1 MSVHSNRKF
10 ALALGGGGVRGAAH
24 LGVLRALQQANLE
37 VGAIAGSSSGAL
49 AGMLFA
55 LETAGFRREDEAPGT
70 QTNAFETRSRTEI
83 YRLIEAIG
91 SSGYAHLRQVLSNKP
106 STNKSYKGFDLI
118 DALKTLSGWQKVILS
133 GVSGPG
139 IASLEPLR
147 QSLQPLVGSV
157 CFEDLDL
164 ILAFVATDLIA
175 GEQVILREGLLL
187 EAAIASCAIPG
198 VFPPVLLDGRYLADG
213 HVVNNVPVSVA
224 RELLPGA
231 FVLAVDVGFDAP
243 ATVPKTAI
251 EVILRAASISR
262 DHLEREHMRQADMLL
277 HVGQEVPSGV
287 FDFEHSRELF
297 EVGLE
302 QTRAII
308 PALREALGL
317 EAQAQKV
324 RKPGLLEKFLKRND
338 VLIPK

>member
-1 MSVHSNRKF
+1 MKALLPRKLS
-10 ALALGGGGVRGAAH
+10 LALGGGGVRGAAH
-24 LGVLRALQQANLE
+24 LGVLRALQQANIE
-37 VGAIAGSSSGAL
+37 VSAIAGSSSGAL

-55 LETAGFRREDEAPGT
+55 LETAGFRREGEAPGT
-70 QTNAFETRSRTEI
+70 QTNAFGSRSRTEI
-83 YRLIEAIG
+83 YRLIQAIG

-106 STNKSYKGFDLI
+106 SKGFDLI

-157 CFEDLDL
+157 CFEDLNL
-164 ILAFVATDLIA
+164 ALAFVATDLIA
-175 GEQVILREGLLL
+175 GEQVILKTGLLL

-224 RELLPGA
+224 RGLLPES

-262 DHLEREHMRQADMLL
+262 DHLERHHMAQADMVL

-297 EVGLE
+297 EVGVE
-302 QTRAII
+302 QTRRIV
-308 PALREALGL
+308 PALRETLGL
-317 EAQAQKV
+317 EAKTLKP
-324 RKPGLLEKFLKRND
+324 RKPGLLEKLLKRND
-338 VLIPK
+338 ALNSK

>member
-1 MSVHSNRKF
+1 MKDQRGRKL

-24 LGVLRALQQANLE
+24 LGVLRALQQADIE

-70 QTNAFETRSRTEI
+70 QTNAFESRSRTEI

-106 STNKSYKGFDLI
+106 SKGFDLI

-147 QSLQPLVGSV
+147 QSLQPLVGGV
-157 CFEDLDL
+157 RFEDLNL
-164 ILAFVATDLIA
+164 ALAFVATDLIA
-175 GEQVILREGLLL
+175 GEEVVLKTGLLL
-187 EAAIASCAIPG
+187 ESAIASCAIPG
-198 VFPPVLLDGRYLADG
+198 VFPPVLLNGRHLADG

-224 RELLPGA
+224 RDLLTDA

-243 ATVPKTAI
+243 TTVPKTAI

-262 DHLEREHMRQADMLL
+262 DHLERYHMNQADMVL

-287 FDFEHSRELF
+287 FDFELSRELF
-297 EVGLE
+297 EVGME
-302 QTRAII
+302 QTRKII

-317 EAQAQKV
+317 EPKALKP
-324 RKPGLLEKFLKRND
+324 RKPGLFEKFLKRND
-338 VLIPK
+338 TLGSK

>member
-1 MSVHSNRKF
+1 MSIHTPRKL

-55 LETAGFRREDEAPGT
+55 LETAGFRRKDEAPGT
-70 QTNAFETRSRTEI
+70 QTNAFGSRSRTEI

-106 STNKSYKGFDLI
+106 SKGFDLI

-157 CFEDLDL
+157 CFEDLNL
-164 ILAFVATDLIA
+164 VLAFVATDLIA
-175 GEQVILREGLLL
+175 GEQVILKDGLLL
-187 EAAIASCAIPG
+187 ESAIASCAIPG
-198 VFPPVLLDGRYLADG
+198 VFPPVFLDGRYLADG

-231 FVLAVDVGFDAP
+231 FVLAVDVGFDPP

-262 DHLEREHMRQADMLL
+262 DHLEREHMRRADMVL

-297 EVGLE
+297 EVGLLE
-302 QTRAII
+302 TRKII

-317 EAQAQKV
+317 EARALKP
-324 RKPGLLEKFLKRND
+324 RKPGLLEKFLKRSD
-338 VLIPK
+338 APISK

>member
-1 MSVHSNRKF
+1 MGVLPPRKL

-24 LGVLRALQQANLE
+24 LGVLRALQQADLE
-37 VGAIAGSSSGAL
+37 VAAIAGSSSGAL

-55 LETAGFRREDEAPGT
+55 LETAGFRRQDEAPGT
-70 QTNAFETRSRTEI
+70 QTNAFESRSRTEI

-106 STNKSYKGFDLI
+106 SKGFDLI

-147 QSLQPLVGSV
+147 QSLQPLVGEV
-157 CFEDLDL
+157 CFEDLNL
-164 ILAFVATDLIA
+164 ALAFVATDLIA
-175 GEQVILREGLLL
+175 GEQVILKSGHLL
-187 EAAIASCAIPG
+187 EAAMASCAIPG
-198 VFPPVLLDGRYLADG
+198 VFPPVLLDGRHLADG

-224 RELLPGA
+224 RELLPTA
-231 FVLAVDVGFDAP
+231 FVLAVDVGYDAP

-262 DHLEREHMRQADMLL
+262 DHLEREHMRQADMVL
-277 HVGQEVPSGV
+277 HVGQAVPSGV

-297 EVGLE
+297 EIGLE
-302 QTRAII
+302 EGRKIV
-308 PALREALGL
+308 PKLREALGL
-317 EAQAQKV
+317 EAVMQKP

-338 VLIPK
+338 VNKIVNP

>member
-1 MSVHSNRKF
+1 MKAQHGRKL

-24 LGVLRALQQANLE
+24 LGVLRALQQADIE

-70 QTNAFETRSRTEI
+70 QTNAFGSRSRTEI

-106 STNKSYKGFDLI
+106 SKGFDLI

-157 CFEDLDL
+157 CFEDLNL
-164 ILAFVATDLIA
+164 ALAFVATDLIA
-175 GEQVILREGLLL
+175 GEEVILKTGLLL
-187 EAAIASCAIPG
+187 ESAIASCAIPG
-198 VFPPVLLDGRYLADG
+198 VFPPVLLGGRHLADG

-224 RELLPGA
+224 RGLLTDA

-243 ATVPKTAI
+243 ASVPKTAI

-262 DHLEREHMRQADMLL
+262 DHLERHHMAQADMVL

-297 EVGLE
+297 EVGVE
-302 QTRAII
+302 QTRKII
-308 PALREALGL
+308 PDLREALGL
-317 EAQAQKV
+317 EPKALKP
-324 RKPGLLEKFLKRND
+324 RKPGLLEKLLKRGES
-338 VLIPK
+338 

>member
-1 MSVHSNRKF
+1 MSIHTPRKLS
-10 ALALGGGGVRGAAH
+10 LALGGGGVRGAAH

-37 VGAIAGSSSGAL
+37 VSAIAGSSSGAL

-70 QTNAFETRSRTEI
+70 QTNAFGSRSRTEI

-91 SSGYAHLRQVLSNKP
+91 SSGYAHLRQVLSSKP
-106 STNKSYKGFDLI
+106 SKGFDLI

-147 QSLQPLVGSV
+147 QSLQPLVGNV
-157 CFEDLDL
+157 CFEDLNL

-175 GEQVILREGLLL
+175 GEQVILKDGSLL

-224 RELLPGA
+224 RKLLPGA
-231 FVLAVDVGFDAP
+231 FVMAVDVGFDAP

-262 DHLEREHMRQADMLL
+262 DHLEREHMRQADMVL
-277 HVGQEVPSGV
+277 HVGTNVPSGV

-302 QTRAII
+302 QARAII
-308 PALREALGL
+308 PSLREALGL
-317 EAQAQKV
+317 QALALKP
-324 RKPGLLEKFLKRND
+324 RKPGLLEKLLKRND
-338 VLIPK
+338 AVVPK

>member
-1 MSVHSNRKF
+1 MKAQLPRKL

-24 LGVLRALQQANLE
+24 LGVLRALQQADIE
-37 VGAIAGSSSGAL
+37 VSAIAGSSSGAL

-70 QTNAFETRSRTEI
+70 QTNAFESRSRTEI

-106 STNKSYKGFDLI
+106 SKGFDLI

-147 QSLQPLVGSV
+147 QSLQPLVGSI
-157 CFEDLDL
+157 CFEDLNL
-164 ILAFVATDLIA
+164 ALAFVATDLIA
-175 GEQVILREGLLL
+175 GEEVVLKTGLLL
-187 EAAIASCAIPG
+187 ESAIASCAIPG
-198 VFPPVLLDGRYLADG
+198 VFPPVLLGGRHLADG

-224 RELLPGA
+224 RGLLPES

-262 DHLEREHMRQADMLL
+262 DHLERYHMAQADMVL

-297 EVGLE
+297 EVGVE
-302 QTRAII
+302 QTRKII

-317 EAQAQKV
+317 EPKV
-324 RKPGLLEKFLKRND
+324 LKPRKPGLLEKLLKRNE
-338 VLIPK
+338 P

>member
-1 MSVHSNRKF
+1 MTVHSPRKL

-24 LGVLRALQQANLE
+24 LGVLRALQQADLE
-37 VGAIAGSSSGAL
+37 ISAIAGSSSGAL

-70 QTNAFETRSRTEI
+70 QTNAFESRSRTEI

-106 STNKSYKGFDLI
+106 SKGFDLI

-147 QSLQPLVGSV
+147 QSLQPLVGNV
-157 CFEDLDL
+157 CFEDLNL
-164 ILAFVATDLIA
+164 ALAFVATDLMA
-175 GEQVILREGLLL
+175 GEQVILKNGKLLD
-187 EAAIASCAIPG
+187 AAMASCAIPG
-198 VFPPVLLDGRYLADG
+198 VFPPVLLGGRHLVDG

-224 RELLPGA
+224 RALLPEA
-231 FVLAVDVGFDAP
+231 FVLAVDVGYDAP
-243 ATVPKTAI
+243 ISLPKTAI

-277 HVGQEVPSGV
+277 HVGQAVPSGV

-302 QTRAII
+302 EGRKIV
-308 PALREALGL
+308 PKLREALGL
-317 EAQAQKV
+317 EVLVSKS
-324 RKPGLLEKFLKRND
+324 RKPGLLEKFLKRGESAAT
-338 VLIPK
+338 K

>member
-1 MSVHSNRKF
+1 MKAQLPRKL

-24 LGVLRALQQANLE
+24 LGVLRALQQADIE
-37 VGAIAGSSSGAL
+37 VSAIAGSSSGAL

-70 QTNAFETRSRTEI
+70 QTNAFGSRSRTEI

-106 STNKSYKGFDLI
+106 SKGFDLI

-157 CFEDLDL
+157 CFEDLNL
-164 ILAFVATDLIA
+164 ALAFVATDLIA
-175 GEQVILREGLLL
+175 GEEVILKTGLLL
-187 EAAIASCAIPG
+187 ESAIASCAIPG
-198 VFPPVLLDGRYLADG
+198 VFPPVLLNGRHLADG

-224 RELLPGA
+224 RGLLIDA

-262 DHLEREHMRQADMLL
+262 DHLERHHMAQADMVL

-297 EVGLE
+297 EVGVE
-302 QTRAII
+302 QTRKIV
-308 PALREALGL
+308 PDLREALGL
-317 EAQAQKV
+317 EARVLKP
-324 RKPGLLEKFLKRND
+324 RKPGLLEKLLKRSD
-338 VLIPK
+338 ALSSK